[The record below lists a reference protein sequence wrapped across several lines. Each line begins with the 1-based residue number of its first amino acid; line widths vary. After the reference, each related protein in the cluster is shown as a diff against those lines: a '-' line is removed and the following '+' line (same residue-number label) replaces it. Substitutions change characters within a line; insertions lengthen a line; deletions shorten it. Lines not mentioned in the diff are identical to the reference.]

1 MQYQENFMSYS
12 KITLAYLCFSL
23 VACSSGGGGS
33 ASQNATEQQEHKLQE
48 LQEKLAQAE
57 EQNKLLNNQ
66 KSDIEKELNQ
76 QKQALQQQIARYQ
89 DLQNNKTRIEEKL
102 ETKRK
107 ELNTAKADLDQLKQT
122 YNKLQQT
129 YNQLKKDERETGD
142 ELTKVKS
149 DLDTAK
155 KNLQAKEQAY
165 KTLKTQKSVIETELN
180 SVKENLASLNQNA
193 AAWNVI
199 SQKLNELLTTPSE
212 LTTQSF
218 KNEED
223 NSYAVRITKQLNPQD
238 LNNGLYK
245 RPAISM
251 TSGDSGDGIMAGD
264 YYIYKQTFSTIY
276 AYNWLAGSESGQNRT
291 ASILSRGGSFRVSYF
306 DNDNLTTNIPNE
318 GQATYRGESFNA
330 DNKGKLEYTVDFN
343 QRTGSGRIYD
353 QANNL
358 PDISLDSGNIN
369 GSNIRSTAS
378 INEEQAGIYQVSFYG
393 DQAQE
398 IAGEVYID
406 RELENAVRTNGNT
419 QAKYE
424 GKVRGVAFGIAGTK
438 QQ

>member
-1 MQYQENFMSYS
+1 M
-12 KITLAYLCFSL
+12 
-23 VACSSGGGGS
+23 
-33 ASQNATEQQEHKLQE
+33 
-48 LQEKLAQAE
+48 QEKLAKAE
-57 EQNKLLNNQ
+57 KQNELLNSQ
-66 KSDIEKELNQ
+66 KSDIEKELNE
-76 QKQALQQQIARYQ
+76 QKQTLEQQTAHYKKLQDEQKAIDA
-89 DLQNNKTRIEEKL
+89 DL
-102 ETKRK
+102 
-107 ELNTAKADLDQLKQT
+107 AKAKSDLEQQKQT
-122 YNKLQQT
+122 YNKLQDDKNT
-129 YNQLKKDERETGD
+129 TDI
-142 ELTKVKS
+142 ELEK
-149 DLDTAK
+149 AK
-155 KNLQAKEQAY
+155 LALAEKENAY
-165 KTLKTQKSVIETELN
+165 KTLETQKSAIETELN

-199 SQKLNELLTTPSE
+199 NLKLSELLTTPGE
-212 LTTQSF
+212 LETPSF
-218 KNEED
+218 KKEED

-276 AYNWLAGSESGQNRT
+276 AYNWLAGSESGKNKT
-291 ASILSRGGSFRVSYF
+291 ASTLPRGGSFRISYF
-306 DNDNLTTNIPNE
+306 DNNKLTTDIPDK

-353 QANNL
+353 QANHL